1 MTDDAS
7 DEPITYVLRHLIIGG
22 DRYDIPSSKAEF
34 DALRA
39 TALGVDEIVAIENA
53 YAANIENFIE
63 LEKGVTALIV
73 SNAVENL
80 DIESYDDA
88 RRTAGRLI
96 DNLLS
101 SSRSF
106 MDQCEKRLIK
116 ACGRKIKTEFDEL
129 KARVKT
135 ESQAFRVMEVLRNHA
150 QHVGT
155 SVTSITMGMRRDET
169 EQDMKVVHTL
179 KPLMQLR
186 RLKSDRKL
194 IANYPAVFA
203 EIEGLADP
211 KRGNIDLMPLIRGYI
226 EGLSAVLEGVRAILR
241 PYEDGWFSTD
251 KAAFD
256 RMSGEGRPK
265 TGHAAVILQ
274 GNRLLDSED
283 LSNWNIDRVKVLRKR
298 HRSLKHHTR
307 FQLRH

>member
-7 DEPITYVLRHLIIGG
+7 DGPITYVLRHLIIGG
-22 DRYDIPSSKAEF
+22 GRYDVPSSKVEF
-34 DALRA
+34 DALRVA
-39 TALGVDEIVAIENA
+39 ALGIDEIVAIENA

-80 DIESYDDA
+80 DIENYDDA
-88 RRTAGRLI
+88 RRTAGRLV

-106 MDQCEKRLIK
+106 MDQCEKRLVK
-116 ACGRKIKTEFDEL
+116 ACGRAIKTDFDVL
-129 KARVKT
+129 RARVKA
-135 ESQAFRVMEVLRNHA
+135 ESQAFRMMEVIRNHA

-155 SVTSITMGMRRDET
+155 SVTSITMGMRREET
-169 EQDMKVVHTL
+169 EQDMKLIHTL
-179 KPLMQLR
+179 SPLMQLKH
-186 RLKSDRKL
+186 LKADRKL
-194 IANYPAVFA
+194 IAKHPEAFA
-203 EIEGLADP
+203 EIEALADP
-211 KRGNIDLMPLIRGYI
+211 RKGTIDLMPLIRGYI

-241 PYEDGWFSTD
+241 PYEDAWFAAD

-256 RMSGEGRPK
+256 RMSGEGRPQ

-274 GNRLLDSED
+274 GNRALDSED
-283 LSNWNIDRVKVLRKR
+283 LSSWNIDRVKILRKR

>member
-1 MTDDAS
+1 MTDNVS
-7 DEPITYVLRHLIIGG
+7 DEPLRYFLRHLIIGG
-22 DRYDIPSSKAEF
+22 GRYDIPSSRAEF

-39 TALGVDEIVAIENA
+39 AAQGIDEIVAIENA

-80 DIESYDDA
+80 NIESYDDA
-88 RRTAGRLI
+88 RRTAGRLV

-116 ACGRKIKTEFDEL
+116 ACGRKIKADFDEL
-129 KARVKT
+129 RARVKA

-150 QHVGT
+150 QHAGT
-155 SVTSITMGMRRDET
+155 SVTSITMGMRREET
-169 EQDMKVVHTL
+169 EEDMKLVHTL
-179 KPLMQLR
+179 KPLMQLK
-186 RLKSDRKL
+186 RLKADRKL
-194 IANYPAVFA
+194 ITNHPAVFA

-241 PYEDGWFSTD
+241 PYEDIWISTD
-251 KAAFD
+251 NAAFD
-256 RMSGEGRPK
+256 RMSGEDRPK
-265 TGHAAVILQ
+265 TGHAAIVLQ

-283 LSNWNIDRVKVLRKR
+283 LSNWNIERVKVLRKR
-298 HRSLKHHTR
+298 HRSLKHHTK